1 MVVLV
6 AVAVELLALVVVAA
20 VVVVVLV
27 FATSA
32 SITLLFSL
40 LESHCGNILPTFFE
54 LIDVAYQ
61 HVSFPHNFRF
71 RMICWTHIERQM
83 LAAHM
88 SLDKCQQAGG
98 AVLLGL
104 FYFIL
109 LRI

>member
-1 MVVLV
+1 M
-6 AVAVELLALVVVAA
+6 AVELLALVVVEAG

-54 LIDVAYQ
+54 LIGVAYQ

-71 RMICWTHIERQM
+71 RMSCQHTLNTKCSPIICRW
-83 LAAHM
+83 LDAAGR
-88 SLDKCQQAGG
+88 GG
-98 AVLLGL
+98 GSGFIL
-104 FYFIL
+104 FYSASFVK
-109 LRI
+109 